1 MSRAGETE
9 KERRPGEDDKTESRG
24 QREKGLGIRNGAG
37 EETEQEAVRATRAR
51 TLASLQRA
59 ADAAK
64 REELWAEEERQKR
77 ALRVE
82 EQRQRRERTVDRR
95 VTDNKWKYQ
104 KYSRERQYFTEPPVP
119 PKPRAR
125 RNHWDAGPPPA
136 DIDAAQDAGTNT
148 YTHPPGD
155 GRPTHTSHTHTRRKL
170 GKRQRGP
177 YTR

>member
-82 EQRQRRERTVDRR
+82 EQRQRR
-95 VTDNKWKYQ
+95 
-104 KYSRERQYFTEPPVP
+104 
-119 PKPRAR
+119 
-125 RNHWDAGPPPA
+125 
-136 DIDAAQDAGTNT
+136 
-148 YTHPPGD
+148 
-155 GRPTHTSHTHTRRKL
+155 
-170 GKRQRGP
+170 
-177 YTR
+177 